1 MLCVYLA
8 GWMDRNDRNGSKE
21 AIDAYLDKTR
31 SYVVESEKQLR
42 RILGYLH
49 LEPLPPLSKA

>member
-1 MLCVYLA
+1 MTFLV
-8 GWMDRNDRNGSKE
+8 DRNGSKE